1 MRLFGGT
8 VRCSAISHAI
18 PPEYVAGLYHFML
31 LSHSCLGIACGF
43 GEGRVW
49 VQREGCV
56 WGRIEVWLWVH
67 WGCGWGCIWGA
78 PGVYLGSTGVDGTE
92 VPCIRRWEEVWA
104 EGDDRVTGFRCDA

>member
-18 PPEYVAGLYHFML
+18 PPEYVIGLYHFML

-56 WGRIEVWLWVH
+56 WGRIEVWLGYIGGVAMGVTGGRL
-67 WGCGWGCIWGA
+67 GCGCGADECAWELLGC
-78 PGVYLGSTGVDGTE
+78 
-92 VPCIRRWEEVWA
+92 R
-104 EGDDRVTGFRCDA
+104 

>member
-18 PPEYVAGLYHFML
+18 PPEYVVGLYHFML

-56 WGRIEVWLWVH
+56 WGRIEVWLGAHRGSV
-67 WGCGWGCIWGA
+67 WGA
-78 PGVYLGSTGVDGTE
+78 DLVRMSAPGSIWGVDGTE